1 MSTLFCLTT
10 AKRDSHTLTC
20 YITHTPNQPNIA
32 TVLLLSVDPLL
43 FYISSIEGVILAFV
57 WVHLLSDSPM
67 MQSESELFDFGDL
80 HSVSQDPVPT
90 FNNLALAT
98 IGNVVLV

>member
-32 TVLLLSVDPLL
+32 MVLLLSVVAGLIDVGMWGNEVLDNW
-43 FYISSIEGVILAFV
+43 GVTTMSRGLVGFGSGLMV
-57 WVHLLSDSPM
+57 SGSRLRWKCHLEMVARVDGSFS
-67 MQSESELFDFGDL
+67 
-80 HSVSQDPVPT
+80 
-90 FNNLALAT
+90 
-98 IGNVVLV
+98 